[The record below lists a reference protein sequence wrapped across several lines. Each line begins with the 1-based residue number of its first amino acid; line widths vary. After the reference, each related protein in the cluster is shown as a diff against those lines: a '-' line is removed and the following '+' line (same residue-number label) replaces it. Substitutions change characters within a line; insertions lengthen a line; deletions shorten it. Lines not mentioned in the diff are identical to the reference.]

1 MINPEEGGNT
11 PLRHVG
17 YYLRANVALYARRI
31 GSSLT
36 PIWKSRTLNS
46 WRRLLSISRR
56 NRLKISG
63 KFPIAEISEKV
74 W

>member
-36 PIWKSRTLNS
+36 PI
-46 WRRLLSISRR
+46 
-56 NRLKISG
+56 
-63 KFPIAEISEKV
+63 
-74 W
+74 